1 MTTKQK
7 FKSDGFAAIH
17 ACATA
22 LQKVGAIV
30 PTTMR
35 QFDESCQ
42 AVPTALAPS
51 EIKHTR

>member
-7 FKSDGFAAIH
+7 FKSDAFAAIR

-22 LQKVGAIV
+22 LQKVGAIEQ
-30 PTTMR
+30 TTTR

-51 EIKHTR
+51 EIKHIR